1 MKSVV
6 LKHLARE
13 FDIEPRKLRILLRT
27 MNIPT
32 ENGRYQWSENSPKL
46 KKLRSKLGEQ
56 LSKSREPS
64 THSPIPTA
72 QTPSPQK
79 T

>member
-13 FDIEPRKLRILLRT
+13 FNIDPRKLRIILRQKKV
-27 MNIPT
+27 PT

-46 KKLRSKLGEQ
+46 KKLRSMLGAE
-56 LSKSREPS
+56 LSKSRES
-64 THSPIPTA
+64 TSHNPIPNSQA
-72 QTPSPQK
+72 QHPPK

>member
-13 FDIEPRKLRILLRT
+13 FNIDPRKLRIILRQKKV
-27 MNIPT
+27 PT

-46 KKLRSKLGEQ
+46 KKLRSMLGAE
-56 LSKSREPS
+56 LSKSRES
-64 THSPIPTA
+64 TSHNPIPGS
-72 QTPSPQK
+72 QEQLHPK